1 MPPSGGRELV
11 PCRRAGPRLVTGEEI
26 RVKRGQD
33 MRPVRI
39 FATTGL
45 IAAMALVQG
54 CSNRE
59 ANLAQ
64 SPVADRGSADRET
77 IWDLFGDR
85 DDPNRTIEVNRYI
98 WTAAQDV
105 LSFLPLETADPFS
118 GVLAY
123 GYGQPPGG
131 GPAYRATVYVQ
142 DPALDARSLNVALST
157 RSGPVTPATARA
169 VEDAILTRARQL
181 RVSDGAL

>member
-1 MPPSGGRELV
+1 
-11 PCRRAGPRLVTGEEI
+11 
-26 RVKRGQD
+26 

-39 FATTGL
+39 FGVTGVL
-45 IAAMALVQG
+45 AALAFVQG
-54 CSNRE
+54 CGDEE

-64 SPVADRGSADRET
+64 SPVRASEAEDRET
-77 IWDLFGDR
+77 VWDLFGNR
-85 DDPNRTIEVNRYI
+85 DAPDRTIEVNRYI
-98 WTAAQDV
+98 WSAAQDV

-118 GVLAY
+118 GVLVY
-123 GYGQPPGG
+123 GFGQPPGG

-181 RVSDGAL
+181 RVAGGAL